1 MEINA
6 MEKRVSSSNK
16 ISEWSVTV
24 LGKEARNDFSNV
36 KKATFGSL
44 SSGTSCLI

>member
-24 LGKEARNDFSNV
+24 LGKEARNDFSNEV
-36 KKATFGSL
+36 MFGQRPTK
-44 SSGTSCLI
+44 GT